1 MIKENSDYTKDK
13 PSLLFLHGYG
23 SFGKSFAPQIAFF
36 KKDYNVYY
44 PDMKGFG
51 ENKDMPYPYSLGDY
65 AEEIKE
71 YMSRNGIEKPCVVA
85 HSFGARV
92 AIKLAAENGEI
103 FDKIVLTGAAGLK
116 PKFSLKKA
124 IKKTIFGIATKFV
137 PKRKLSAFYSKD
149 YRALSPVMKESFV
162 KIVNENLD
170 GLISH
175 VKNPTLIIFGDKDKE
190 TPLYMAKRLNSGIE
204 NSKLVIFNG
213 AGHFAFLDKP
223 MKFNAEV
230 KEFLLY

>member
-23 SFGKSFAPQIAFF
+23 ADGKSFAPQITYL
-36 KKDYNVYY
+36 KKDYEVHY
-44 PDMKGFG
+44 PDMTGFG
-51 ENKDMPYPYSLGDY
+51 DNAYMPYPYSLSDY
-65 AEEIKE
+65 AEEIKG
-71 YMSRNGIEKPCVVA
+71 YITRNGLYKPCVIA

-92 AIKLAAENGEI
+92 AIKLAAENSLL
-103 FDKIVLTGAAGLK
+103 FDKLVLTGAAGLK

-124 IKKTIFGIATKFV
+124 VKKSLFGIAKKFV
-137 PKRKLSAFYSKD
+137 PKSRLSAFYSKD

-170 GLISH
+170 GLIERIE
-175 VKNPTLIIFGDKDKE
+175 NPTLIIFGDKDKE
-190 TPLYMAKRLNSGIE
+190 TPLYMAKRLNAGIKK
-204 NSKLVIFNG
+204 SKLVIFKD

-230 KEFLLY
+230 KEFLLS